1 MKRTLP
7 ALFAASAL
15 LTTILAAR
23 AERIDTAPLP
33 PGTVAS
39 RVFIDKSERTLTL
52 FRGERELKTY
62 KVALGRNP
70 VGHKQQEGDGR
81 TPEGRYK
88 ITFHKENSSFHRAL
102 RISYPNAED
111 VQSARE
117 RGVSP
122 GGDIM
127 IHGLPNGMGS
137 LGSNYFLRDWTEGC
151 IAVTNEE
158 IEEIW
163 RAVPDGTIVEI
174 KS

>member
-1 MKRTLP
+1 MKRTIL
-7 ALFAASAL
+7 ALLSASAL

-23 AERIDTAPLP
+23 AEHSHTAPLP
-33 PGTVAS
+33 TGTVAD
-39 RVFIDKSERTLTL
+39 RIFIDKSERLLTL
-52 FRGERELKTY
+52 FRGERELKAY

-70 VGHKQQEGDGR
+70 IGHKQQEGDGR
-81 TPEGRYK
+81 TPEGRYT

-111 VQSARE
+111 IRSARE

-137 LGSNYFLRDWTEGC
+137 IGSAHLLRDWTEGC
-151 IAVTNEE
+151 VAVTNEE

-163 RAVPDGTIVEI
+163 RVVPDGTIVDI
-174 KS
+174 TP